1 MKLGVTMK
9 IIVTYIGAVIG
20 AGFASGQEIFQ
31 FFIIYRNNGLLGII
45 LAGVIFSVLGVNIV
59 YIGKNL
65 GVTNYRQLFYR
76 LAGNRL
82 GFVADLFFTLFLL
95 GSLVVMLSGS
105 KEIVAFLFNVNSSVG
120 LLISMIIVVLA
131 NYYGLEGIMKLNL
144 LLIPFLIVVTL
155 VVINGLIT
163 GFEINLTTFDLKLEW
178 IFSSFVY
185 SGYNLILGLTV
196 LLPLAAKTGKK
207 ELTIGVVAGGLI
219 LGFLAFL
226 IGYVLNQFYPQISS
240 AEIPMLEI
248 ISEYRQDLYYI
259 YAITL
264 WLAMLTTASCNL
276 YGLSDRIDLT
286 VKLTRQ
292 KILIIIM
299 VLIGPIS
306 NLSFARLI
314 EWIYPQLGKASL
326 GLLSLLIINYLYRG
340 KL

>member
-9 IIVTYIGAVIG
+9 ITVTYIGAVIG

-45 LAGVIFSVLGVNIV
+45 LAGIIFSILGVNIV

-65 GVTNYRQLFYR
+65 SVANYQQLFYR
-76 LAGNRL
+76 LAGKKL
-82 GFVADLFFTLFLL
+82 GCVADFFFSLFLF
-95 GSLVVMLSGS
+95 GSLVVMLAGS
-105 KEIVAFLFNVNSSVG
+105 KEIVAFLFSINSNIA
-120 LLISMIIVVLA
+120 LLVSIVIVVLA

-144 LLIPFLIVVTL
+144 VLIPFLIIVTL
-155 VVINGLIT
+155 LVINGLVT
-163 GFEINLTTFDLKLEW
+163 GFEIDLTTVDFELEW
-178 IFSSFVY
+178 IFSSLVY

-196 LLPLAAKTGKK
+196 LLPLADKAEKR
-207 ELTIGVVAGGLI
+207 ELTLGVIAGGLL
-219 LGFLAFL
+219 LGLLAFL
-226 IGYVLNQFYPQISS
+226 IGYVLNQFYPQVLNT
-240 AEIPMLEI
+240 EIPMLEI
-248 ISEYRQDLYYI
+248 ISQHRKDLYHI
-259 YAITL
+259 YAVTL

-276 YGLSDRIDLT
+276 YGLLDRIEST

-292 KILIIIM
+292 KILIILM

-326 GLLSLLIINYLYRG
+326 GLLSLLIINYLCQDRF
-340 KL
+340 